1 MLDDDRDCGF
11 EPTASS
17 TRGLGGK
24 IWGIV
29 SILAGLLF
37 FACLFTFRIDEI
49 RWTFLNPEAGG
60 KIISCTNFLGL
71 AGLYVAGIFYWL
83 FGGAVWFLWA
93 YLIWTG
99 VYRIFHCG
107 ILPRLMVYT
116 GLGAVLLAS
125 VFMAVQPWV
134 GANWASV
141 NHLYGP
147 GGAMGHLFGALI
159 LKPFLGVSG
168 TIAVSVIAY
177 FILLVYVS
185 GTHPVALCKG
195 LKKEWIAF
203 LEYRRKRKQTKIQN
217 RREELER
224 LARESARTA
233 SAVAK
238 WKKEAPLTDDAPA
251 APAREKPVRRK
262 RSGDS
267 LAELDEPP
275 PAKQEELGLN
285 YEPKIVDASQTKNS
299 SRVDVETPFPQMTND
314 AAEGFENYSLPSLS
328 LLKCEEV
335 HEEQTETD
343 KAELLH
349 TQNVIIDTLRSFG
362 VEVSPGN
369 ITKGPTI
376 TRYEIYPAPGL
387 RVSQIT
393 KLEPDIARATKAV
406 RINILAP
413 IPGRDTVGI
422 EIANVKKVPVCLR
435 ELLQDIS
442 FTAPGKKIPV
452 ALGKDVYGN
461 TVIGDLA
468 AMPHLLVAGTTGSGK
483 SVCINSL
490 ITSMIYKFR
499 PDELRFILVDPKVVE
514 MQPYSKLPHLIVPVV
529 TDPKKVI
536 GALRWCVNE
545 MERRYRIFAEVGVR
559 NFDSFN
565 KRPKAEAPAEDQLE
579 LEEEQPVDEE
589 LIESIAQDFESQ
601 GESPRSLWAEEEEDD
616 LLEEQEIPDRFP
628 YVVIIIDELADLM
641 QTVKDDIELYIG
653 RITQKARAAGIHLI
667 VATQT
672 PRSEVVTGI
681 IKANIPCRIAFQVSS
696 ALDSRIILDQPGA
709 EKLVGKGDL
718 LYLPPGSAKLERA
731 QGAYISDEEVELV
744 VDHCSSQARQ
754 EFHSCLQESIESI
767 DGGQDGGDE
776 VDAGDE
782 ELFRKCVE
790 IVRGERKASISLLQ
804 RRLRIGFNKAAR
816 IIELMEHRGV
826 VGPSDGS
833 SRPREVLLPPIE

>member
-1 MLDDDRDCGF
+1 MALKKIPNDCF
-11 EPTASS
+11 EPLPSS
-17 TRGLGGK
+17 RGLGGK
-24 IWGIV
+24 IWGVV

-37 FACLFTFRIDEI
+37 FVSLFTFRIDEI
-49 RWTFLNPEAGG
+49 GWTFLNPESGRVLAP
-60 KIISCTNFLGL
+60 CTNFLGWV
-71 AGLYVAGIFYWL
+71 GLYVAGIFYWL
-83 FGGAVWFLWA
+83 FGGGVWFLWA

-99 VYRIFHCG
+99 VYRIFHQG
-107 ILPRLMVYT
+107 VLPRMMVYT
-116 GLGAVLLAS
+116 GLGAVLLSS

-134 GANWASV
+134 GADWVAGH
-141 NHLYGP
+141 HLHGV
-147 GGAMGHLFGALI
+147 GGSLGYLFGSLI
-159 LKPFLGVSG
+159 LEPFLGVSG
-168 TIAVSVIAY
+168 TIIISVITY
-177 FILLVYVS
+177 FVLLMYVS
-185 GTHPVALCKG
+185 GIHPAAWGRGVKR
-195 LKKEWIAF
+195 EWIAL
-203 LEYRRKRKQTKIQN
+203 LEYLRKRKQKKIQS

-224 LARESARTA
+224 LARETVIAA
-233 SAVAK
+233 AAAK
-238 WKKEAPLTDDAPA
+238 WKPGEASDAVA
-251 APAREKPVRRK
+251 SASISVQEKMVRRR

-275 PAKQEELGLN
+275 PPKQEELELN
-285 YEPKIVDASQTKNS
+285 YVPQIVDASQTKNA
-299 SRVDVETPFPQMTND
+299 SRVDVEAPFPQTTD
-314 AAEGFENYSLPSLS
+314 KAAEGFENYALPSLS
-328 LLKCEEV
+328 LLKSEGI
-335 HEEQTETD
+335 HEEQSEAD
-343 KAELLH
+343 KAELLR
-349 TQNVIIDTLRSFG
+349 TQNVIIDTLKSFG
-362 VEVSPGN
+362 VEVSAGN

-393 KLEPDIARATKAV
+393 KLESDLARATKAV

-442 FTAPGKKIPV
+442 FTAPGEKIPV

-490 ITSMIYKFR
+490 ITSMVYKFR

-565 KRPKAEAPAEDQLE
+565 KRPKVEVSEEEALE
-579 LEEEQPVDEE
+579 LEEETVDEE
-589 LIESIAQDFESQ
+589 LIESMAADFESQ
-601 GESPRSLWAEEEEDD
+601 GESPRSLWVEED
-616 LLEEQEIPDRFP
+616 EEDEMDDQEIPDRFP

-641 QTVKDDIELYIG
+641 QTVKDDIEFYIG

-731 QGAYISDEEVELV
+731 QGAFISDEEVELV
-744 VDHCSSQARQ
+744 VDHCAQQAKQ
-754 EFHSCLQESIESI
+754 EFHACLQETIEKT
-767 DGGQDGGDE
+767 DGGMDDGGD
-776 VDAGDE
+776 VDAGYED
-782 ELFRKCVE
+782 LFRKCVE
-790 IVRGERKASISLLQ
+790 VVRVERKASASMLQ
-804 RRLRIGFNKAAR
+804 RRLRIGFNKAAGM
-816 IIELMEHRGV
+816 IELMEKRGV
-826 VGPSDGS
+826 VSPSDGS
-833 SRPREVLLPPIE
+833 SRPREVLLPPME